1 MATILFFVV
10 SACSVLFSTGYSMP
24 LGDESMSM
32 SLEDSSKVFTIF
44 LVYTIF
50 RSFWP
55 KVMRTHDCYV
65 ANN

>member
-1 MATILFFVV
+1 
-10 SACSVLFSTGYSMP
+10 LFSTGYSMP